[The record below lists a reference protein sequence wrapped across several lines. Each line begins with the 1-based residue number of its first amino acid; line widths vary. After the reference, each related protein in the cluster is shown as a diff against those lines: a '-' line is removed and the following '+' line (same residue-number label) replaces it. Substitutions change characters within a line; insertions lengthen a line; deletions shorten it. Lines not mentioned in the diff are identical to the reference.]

1 MNYGP
6 CGNSTLPRYHVTP
19 FNMCKCIW
27 RFTYSDGAIFD
38 GQWQEDLWSGTLHRL
53 MSTHILS
60 HRFLSKQAFP
70 IEWFSRTGYTARAWQ
85 SLLLETVTKEAG
97 RTAGFTGMVCYLR
110 ALRSSS
116 MTVHDG
122 PWKMKVALQVLWPTQ
137 TKISMKGIGCALSK
151 RYFSFMLWRTEVQ
164 LEAGWSW
171 PPHANS
177 RHDGKMHGRGTYK
190 YAGRQDWLRW
200 PCFATLVWIN
210 LSKRKIEEGG
220 ILDSPA
226 CQPVGPVGPVEPVE
240 PVVLGRRRRLPRRV
254 EGRQATRQGRG
265 YLCVEPRSNWDSF
278 DRFDIVLWF
287 NLWCLFDVF
296 WKWHWDALS
305 LWKSTADVR
314 SAPVAV

>member
-1 MNYGP
+1 MVQSLTVSGKR
-6 CGNSTLPRYHVTP
+6 TWEVER
-19 FNMCKCIW
+19 CIVSW
-27 RFTYSDGAIFD
+27 LLTYS
-38 GQWQEDLWSGTLHRL
+38 
-53 MSTHILS
+53 HIVFWAS
-60 HRFLSKQAFP
+60 FFNWVVP
-70 IEWFSRTGYTARAWQ
+70 RTGYTARAWQ

-151 RYFSFMLWRTEVQ
+151 IYFSFMLWRTEVQ

-210 LSKRKIEEGG
+210 LSKSKIEEGD

-226 CQPVGPVGPVEPVE
+226 CQPVGPVWACCVRQKETSTTESGKTTSDTARAWLPMRGTEIK
-240 PVVLGRRRRLPRRV
+240 LGLF
-254 EGRQATRQGRG
+254 
-265 YLCVEPRSNWDSF
+265 RSTYDSTYDSTQLMMSF
-278 DRFDIVLWF
+278 
-287 NLWCLFDVF
+287 WCLFDVCLMSF
-296 WKWHWDALS
+296 ENGTEMHWAFEKAQLM
-305 LWKSTADVR
+305 
-314 SAPVAV
+314 